1 MRAGGTC
8 LSYNT
13 PMAITQKQ
21 LKQLRKLAHHRKV
34 VVIIGQHGLTDGVM
48 EEINNALEI
57 HELIKVRVNAGDRE
71 ERNRMIDTIA
81 MQTHSEVIQRIG
93 HVAVFYRRAEKPV
106 IQF

>member
-1 MRAGGTC
+1 MC

-21 LKQLRKLAHHRKV
+21 LKQLRKLAHHSKV

-48 EEINNALEI
+48 EEINNALDI

-93 HVAVFYRRAEKPV
+93 HVAAFYRRAEKPV